1 MYNICQIQNTK
12 KENLK
17 PESKKETKPLKMD
30 SETFITHRVQS
41 GESLWDIS
49 RQYGVTIEQIVEWN
63 KKQTTKVKAGELLK
77 IRK

>member
-1 MYNICQIQNTK
+1 
-12 KENLK
+12 
-17 PESKKETKPLKMD
+17 MD
-30 SETFITHRVQS
+30 SENFITHRVQS